1 MPYAPNMYDSHMH
14 TTLCKHARGPL
25 ADYAAQAER
34 AGLRGITITCHSPM
48 PFGWNPKAR
57 MSVKQFPQYLDLVAD
72 TRAQFA
78 DRVDVRL
85 GLESDYLPGMES
97 WLDELH
103 NSADFSYILG
113 SVHPQTDEY
122 QLMYLV
128 GSTRLAYEASYF
140 QNLANA
146 AESGLFD
153 CLSHPDIVKIVHPSQ
168 YKVADHM
175 DTIRR
180 ALDRIARAG
189 TAMELNTSGLHKP
202 YREMNPGMEILEEMA
217 LRGIPVVLG
226 SDSHDA
232 HRVGADF
239 DKALGKLQDVGYENV
254 SFYLDRERC
263 DLPISEVF
271 LASLQ
276 PRLV

>member
-1 MPYAPNMYDSHMH
+1 MPYEPNLYDSHMH

-25 ADYAAQAER
+25 TDYAAQAEKK
-34 AGLRGITITCHSPM
+34 GLRGITITCHSPM
-48 PFGWNPKAR
+48 PFGWNPKVR
-57 MSVKQFPQYLDLVAD
+57 MTVQQFPQYIDMVAELRD
-72 TRAQFA
+72 KYAG
-78 DRVDVRL
+78 RVDVRL
-85 GLESDYLPGMES
+85 GMESDYLPGMES
-97 WLDELH
+97 WIDELH
-103 NSADFSYILG
+103 SRADFSYILG

-122 QLMYLV
+122 RAMYLD
-128 GSTRLAYEASYF
+128 GSTRLEYEKSYF
-140 QNLANA
+140 ENLANA

-168 YKVADHM
+168 YKVGDHL

-189 TAMELNTSGLHKP
+189 AAMELNTSGLHKP
-202 YREMNPGMEILEEMA
+202 YREMNPGAEILEEMA
-217 LRGIPVVLG
+217 LRQIPVVLG

-239 DKALGKLQDVGYENV
+239 DKALLNLQNAGYETV
-254 SFYLDRERC
+254 SCFIDRERF
-263 DLPISEVF
+263 DLRIGEVF
-271 LASLQ
+271 LTDLQ